1 MRSYM
6 TGNQKFP
13 SDLLFVAGLV
23 ILTNIFVLI
32 PALSGSF
39 IRTALGLPLLIFLPG
54 YALIAMLFPEKD
66 GLEGM
71 ERIALSIGLSVALVP
86 LIGLVLNYTP
96 WGIKEIPLLTSLS
109 VFTLLMSGAAYA
121 RRRRMPED
129 RMFEVSFKG
138 SAFALMAEVLGKPES
153 KTEKILRT
161 LLAISFVVLISTLAY
176 VTLVPHE
183 REPFTEFYILGPQK
197 MSENY
202 KTEYVQGENGTYI
215 IGIKNNEYKTMNYTM
230 EVRLE
235 NKSLPLPENLQNIKL
250 PHNTIFEEPLEIRPS
265 IEGKNMKL
273 EFLLFNETEKKVPY
287 KDLRLWINVTKVV

>member
-1 MRSYM
+1 MA
-6 TGNQKFP
+6 GDQKFP

-23 ILTNIFVLI
+23 ILTDVFVLI
-32 PALSGSF
+32 PVLSGSF

-54 YALIAMLFPEKD
+54 YALIAMLFPEKA
-66 GLEGM
+66 GLEWM
-71 ERIALSIGLSVALVP
+71 ERIALSVGLSVALVP
-86 LIGLVLNYTP
+86 LIGLLLNYTP

-121 RRRRMPED
+121 RRRRLPED
-129 RMFEVSFKG
+129 RMFEVSFKA

-183 REPFTEFYILGPQK
+183 REPFTEFYILGPHK
-197 MSENY
+197 MAENY

-215 IGIKNNEYKTMNYTM
+215 IGIKNNEYKTINYTM

-235 NKSLPLPENLQNIKL
+235 NKSLPLPENLQNIKIA
-250 PHNTIFEEPLEIRPS
+250 HNTTLEEPLEITPS

>member
-1 MRSYM
+1 M

-23 ILTNIFVLI
+23 ILTDIFVLI

-54 YALIAMLFPEKD
+54 YALIAMLFPEKA

-71 ERIALSIGLSVALVP
+71 ERIALSVGLSVALVP
-86 LIGLVLNYTP
+86 LIGLLLNYTP

-121 RRRRMPED
+121 RRRRLPED
-129 RMFEVSFKG
+129 RMFEVSFKA

-197 MSENY
+197 MAENY
-202 KTEYVQGENGTYI
+202 KTEYVQGENGTYF

-250 PHNTIFEEPLEIRPS
+250 AHNTTLEEPLEITPS

-287 KDLRLWINVTKVV
+287 KDLRLWINVTKVI